1 MVCYLNIG
9 RIKFLPRK
17 ETTDRWMSTW
27 ILRNITVVPG
37 TEAKGTNAS
46 LPFEIKGS
54 SNDEETQ
61 EKSNRSGI

>member
-1 MVCYLNIG
+1 
-9 RIKFLPRK
+9 
-17 ETTDRWMSTW
+17 MSTW
-27 ILRNITVVPG
+27 MLRNITVVSG

-54 SNDEETQ
+54 SSDEQTQ